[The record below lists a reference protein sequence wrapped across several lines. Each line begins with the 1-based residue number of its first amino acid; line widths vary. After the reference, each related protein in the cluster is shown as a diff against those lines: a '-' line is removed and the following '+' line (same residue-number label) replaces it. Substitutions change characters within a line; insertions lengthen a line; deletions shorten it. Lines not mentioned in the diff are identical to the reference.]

1 MRNKLV
7 SSIAAVLAITLS
19 IFAASPAL
27 AVSRTVGQIN
37 QDFGDAYLR
46 GIDYNE
52 VNLTGDEAWWQ
63 TSVASGSTVYVAGM
77 EYGVVNSVIVAKY
90 VNGVRST
97 SFGTSGTAR
106 FSLDPTL
113 ASFDNANDIEI
124 ADNGDL
130 VIFGSLSD
138 NSTYE
143 SWQEA
148 AFALRITNTGS
159 ATLGV
164 DWGNDAGE
172 AVEGTANLALAAFY
186 PTLGRDLNG
195 ASIESSIDDAVNYM
209 AEGVERWILTGESY
223 VDNDNDEEGWVLAL
237 DNTGAIDTSSGGSG
251 NGYQFFDDSLN
262 TNGSGENCFNYSWT
276 RAIAYDSVTG
286 RVFVLGE
293 CDESDTLF
301 AYDANDLSPDE
312 TFSIMNSEPGVV
324 DIASFTNLVGSVWD
338 MTMRGGDIVFAGRGY
353 DASSDEDVPAIL
365 TLSAREASAY
375 SGEGAPSF
383 TEVLATGFGE
393 YSGWWDL
400 EYVEADS
407 DGNIYI
413 GGTSNDDLFSAR
425 FLANNTYDTA
435 YAAGGVGYGIQVT
448 GSCGYETGYTA
459 AFDGTNMLQFGT
471 ANIPPASGTDSLWS
485 DSSTLTAKV
494 FATSGTQT
502 QALVAA
508 PVWSDEEL
516 ANYLTGSPY
525 SDGVSATGTGITYYL
540 DSRLPDGLSFN
551 SATGAITG
559 TPDDDGSFWVNVCAA
574 NSSGY
579 TWGEFYLTPPQPID
593 PAINNSDELPA
604 MVQGT
609 SVTHD
614 IDVIGFPAV
623 SCSVGEG
630 TLPPGL
636 ILDGDNCSISGTPLI
651 VGDYWFEIEAGNGND
666 SDFQIYTGSITGAN
680 TLDIGLELD
689 ASVGEQVGGAT
700 VDFIGWGLE
709 PDSEWYGELR
719 SDPVTIAED
728 FANEYGWF
736 SYSESLPDD
745 IEPGEHT
752 ITVYGVNPDG
762 DQVSAVLYITV
773 RADGTLGYVSDVM
786 SESASLA
793 STGADGESLTVAA
806 AVGALAVLAGAV
818 FARRRRNATA

>member
-1 MRNKLV
+1 MRSKFI
-7 SSIAAVLAITLS
+7 SSVAAILAFALS
-19 IFAASPAL
+19 IFVAAPAL

-52 VNLTGDEAWWQ
+52 VNLSGDEAWWQ

-77 EYGVVNSVIVAKY
+77 EYGIVNSVIVAKY

-113 ASFDNANDIEI
+113 AWFDDANDIEI

-148 AFALRITNTGS
+148 GYALRITNTGS

-164 DWGNDAGE
+164 DWGNNAGE
-172 AVEGTANLALAAFY
+172 AVEGSANLALSAFY

-195 ASIESSIDDAVNYM
+195 VNIESSIDDGVNYM

-251 NGYQFFDDSLN
+251 NGYQFFDESLN
-262 TNGSGENCFNYSWT
+262 SNDSGVNCFNYSWT

-286 RVFVLGE
+286 RAFVLGE

-312 TFSIMNSEPGVV
+312 TFSNMNSEPGVL
-324 DIASFTNLVGSVWD
+324 DISPYTNVVNSVWD

-353 DASSDEDVPAIL
+353 YAIADDDVPAIA
-365 TLSAREASAY
+365 TLYARESY
-375 SGEGAPSF
+375 VYDGEGAPSF
-383 TEVLATGFGE
+383 AEVLATGFAE
-393 YSGWWDL
+393 YDGWWDL

-407 DGNIYI
+407 GGNIYI

-425 FLANNTYDTA
+425 FLANNSYDTA
-435 YAAGGVGYGIQVT
+435 YSAGGVGYGIQIN

-459 AFDGTNMLQFGT
+459 AFDGTNMMQFGR
-471 ANIPPASGTDSLWS
+471 ANIPPASGADSLWS

-494 FATSGTQT
+494 FASSGTQT
-502 QALVAA
+502 AALVAK
-508 PVWSDEEL
+508 PVWSDEDL
-516 ANYLTGSPY
+516 AFYESGTAY
-525 SDGVSATGTGITYYL
+525 SDGVSATGTGVTYYL
-540 DSRLPDGLSFN
+540 DSNLPVGLSFN

-559 TPDDDGSFWVNVCAA
+559 TPNDDRGFWINVCAA

-579 TWGEFYLTPPQPID
+579 TWGEFYLSPPEPID
-593 PAINNSDELPA
+593 PLIGVSDEMPA

-609 SVTHD
+609 SMTHD
-614 IDVIGFPAV
+614 IDVEAFPAASCYV
-623 SCSVGEG
+623 SDGV
-630 TLPPGL
+630 LPPGL
-636 ILDGDNCSISGTPLI
+636 TLDEDTCVISGTPLI
-651 VGDYWFEIEAGNGND
+651 VGDYWFEVTAENVNGYD
-666 SDFQIYTGSITGAN
+666 TQVYQGTITGAN

-709 PDSEWYGELR
+709 PASAWYGELR

-736 SYSESLPDD
+736 SYSESLPDE

-762 DQVSAVLYITV
+762 DEVSAVLYITV

-786 SESASLA
+786 SESALLA
-793 STGADGESLTVAA
+793 STGADGGSLTAVAA
-806 AVGALAVLAGAV
+806 FGALAVLAGAV
-818 FARRRRNATA
+818 FARRRRHATV